1 MNNTEGILKGAVAA
15 MEARIRAGLG
25 WDAFQREIRRADT
38 RRAWDRLAE
47 VTGLTVNGRDLLAA
61 FAFAFFTDDED
72 ENNTENIVKGTALA
86 WIHAP
91 EVPETLAAYAAAL
104 AEWKVTDRAAT
115 LQRLAEM
122 YWEYE
127 LAFDLTHTDLAP
139 EERVYYAQE
148 LQVRQGELMRLM
160 VKIDGGEFFRRFLPI
175 AIPDEVAQ
183 GVYTVL
189 ERAFWNRIKG
199 DLTGGVYDSLYPVLD
214 ELLDVVRRLA
224 PRGWETRVAWFA
236 DVMDT
241 EFIRARV
248 GAGVG
253 AGLDFDF
260 WRGRCD
266 AAMEMMID
274 LDSAEAEAEHRA
286 WAVAHPVTGMEAAMD
301 VLAYV
306 LRRLSDIRR
315 LKEAVF
321 AENA

>member
-1 MNNTEGILKGAVAA
+1 
-15 MEARIRAGLG
+15 MEERIRGGLG

-47 VTGLTVNGRDLLAA
+47 GAGLNGRDLLAA
-61 FAFAFFTDDED
+61 FAFAFFTEPEGED
-72 ENNTENIVKGTALA
+72 ATEEAIQATARA

-91 EVPETLAAYAAAL
+91 EAPETLAAYAEAL
-104 AEWKVTDRAAT
+104 AEWKVTDREAT

-199 DLTGGVYDSLYPVLD
+199 DLAGGVYDSLYPVLD
-214 ELLDVVRRLA
+214 ELLDLVRRLV
-224 PRGWETRVAWFA
+224 PQGWETRVAWFA

-253 AGLDFDF
+253 AGGGALDFDF

-274 LDSAEAEAEHRA
+274 LDSAAAEEEHRA
-286 WAVAHPVTGMEAAMD
+286 WAVTHPVTGMEAAMD

-321 AENA
+321 AENV